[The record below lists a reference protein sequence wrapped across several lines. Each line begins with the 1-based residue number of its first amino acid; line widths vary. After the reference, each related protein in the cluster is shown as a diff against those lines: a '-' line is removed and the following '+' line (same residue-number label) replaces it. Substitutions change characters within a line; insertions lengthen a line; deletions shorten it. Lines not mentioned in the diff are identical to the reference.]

1 MYPKINR
8 HAYHSQRHSI
18 VVCPTATVGV
28 NSAAAAVAVAAA
40 VAAIPIATPPQSIP
54 FVQCQ
59 YDRHQRNKNVEQCHT
74 NGGAQSTQAN
84 AQWQGGTGECN
95 GIPDVAKNKP
105 VNACTTTFVMTTLH
119 TKKAKTT
126 YNVGLRVL
134 KLFKS
139 NFKFRMMFLA
149 YDVRNKMAKTMLIIL
164 TLLCTNDRPM
174 SNALLP
180 VKARISRNG

>member
-1 MYPKINR
+1 MAVHRVLRRMRSGKEAR
-8 HAYHSQRHSI
+8 
-18 VVCPTATVGV
+18 V
-28 NSAAAAVAVAAA
+28 NAMVYL
-40 VAAIPIATPPQSIP
+40 T
-54 FVQCQ
+54 
-59 YDRHQRNKNVEQCHT
+59 
-74 NGGAQSTQAN
+74 
-84 AQWQGGTGECN
+84 
-95 GIPDVAKNKP
+95 KNKP
-105 VNACTTTFVMTTLH
+105 VNACTTTFVMATLH
-119 TKKAKTT
+119 TKDAKTT